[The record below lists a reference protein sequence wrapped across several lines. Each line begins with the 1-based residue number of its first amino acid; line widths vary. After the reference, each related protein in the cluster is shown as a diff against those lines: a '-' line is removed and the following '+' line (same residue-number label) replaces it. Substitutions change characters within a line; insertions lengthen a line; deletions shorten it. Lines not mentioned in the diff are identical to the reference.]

1 MNKNL
6 TLEDIARI
14 TGVSRSTVS
23 RVVNDHPNV
32 KDDVRERV
40 LEAIRETG
48 YRPNAAARTLAS
60 QHSSTIGLI
69 LPHSIGFLFTDPF
82 YPLFTTGIAQM
93 CNELDYTLAL
103 FLVGSKEDED
113 KVFERVSGRGLLDG
127 VIVQAGHH
135 GGLEIVD
142 KLIGTDVPNIVVG
155 RPYRTMNA
163 HYIDID
169 NISSSYTAV
178 SHLLQRGRRRI
189 ASITGPEYS
198 TVGIDRKKGYLKALS
213 DNGINID
220 NSLIA
225 EGDFTEN
232 SGYSAMQALLP
243 ARPDAVFA
251 ASDVMAIGAM
261 RAAQEAGLNIPEDIA
276 FVGFDDLPIAASAD
290 VPLTTIR
297 QPVVEFGKKTVEVLI
312 DLIENGSETPRH
324 ILLDTELIIR
334 ESSAAKS
341 SSTLKE

>member
-1 MNKNL
+1 
-6 TLEDIARI
+6 
-14 TGVSRSTVS
+14 
-23 RVVNDHPNV
+23 
-32 KDDVRERV
+32 
-40 LEAIRETG
+40 
-48 YRPNAAARTLAS
+48 
-60 QHSSTIGLI
+60 
-69 LPHSIGFLFTDPF
+69 
-82 YPLFTTGIAQM
+82 M

-103 FLVGSKEDED
+103 FLISSKEDED
-113 KVFERVSGRGLLDG
+113 KVFDRVSGRGLLDG
-127 VIVQAGHH
+127 IIVQAGHH
-135 GGLEIVD
+135 GGQEIIH
-142 KLIGTDVPNIVVG
+142 KLIDTGVPNIVVG
-155 RPYRTMNA
+155 RPFQAVNA

-178 SHLLQRGRRRI
+178 SHLIQQGRRRV

-213 DNGINID
+213 DRGISID

-232 SGYSAMQALLP
+232 SGYYAMQKLLP
-243 ARPDAVFA
+243 AKPDAVFA

-261 RAAQEAGLNIPEDIA
+261 RAAHEAGLNIPEDIA

-297 QPVVEFGKKTVEVLI
+297 QPVFEFGKKTVEVLI
-312 DLIENGSETPRH
+312 DLIENGSDTPRH
-324 ILLDTELIIR
+324 ILLDTQLVIR

-341 SSTLKE
+341 PSTSKE